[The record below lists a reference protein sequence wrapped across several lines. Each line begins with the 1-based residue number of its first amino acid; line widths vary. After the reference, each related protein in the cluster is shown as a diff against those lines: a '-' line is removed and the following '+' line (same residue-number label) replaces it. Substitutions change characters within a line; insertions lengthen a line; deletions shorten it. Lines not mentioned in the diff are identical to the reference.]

1 MSVSTI
7 AVLKFGSSV
16 LPDESRLA
24 DAAEEIRAWRERGYR
39 VVAVVSALGDTTDR
53 LIAKAASVTTEADEV
68 AYAALLATGEAT
80 ATALLAL
87 ALGGAGLPANVLD
100 PGAIGLETSGK
111 RTDATA
117 ADLDVVAVHRAL
129 ADRPVLVIPGFI
141 GRDSLGRATLLGR
154 GGSDLTALFIA
165 DRLRADAVRLV
176 KDVDGLYD
184 RDPSAEPALARKFLD
199 VTWEEALS
207 LSEGIVQHK
216 AVRFARDRGLEFYV
230 GSPGGGRGTLVG
242 RGPTVFEDEPEA
254 GSLDQR
260 IGTASGSNAA
270 LCPITG
276 DAA

>member
-1 MSVSTI
+1 MSIDAI

-16 LPDESRLA
+16 LPDEAHLA
-24 DAAEEIRAWRERGYR
+24 DAVAEVRAWRERGYR

-53 LIAKAASVTTEADEV
+53 LIARAEQVAGTPDEV

-87 ALGGAGLPANVLD
+87 ALGREGLPANVLD
-100 PGAIGLETSGK
+100 PGAIGLKTSGK

-129 ADRPVLVIPGFI
+129 SDRPVLVIPGFI

-184 RDPSAEPALARKFLD
+184 RDPAQDAAHARRFRD
-199 VTWEEALS
+199 VTWEDVLG

-216 AVRFARDRGLEFYV
+216 AVRFAKERGLAFYV
-230 GSPGGGRGTLVG
+230 GSLGGGRGTLVG
-242 RGPTVFEDEPEA
+242 RGPTALEPAKVTVVCTTEEA
-254 GSLDQR
+254 
-260 IGTASGSNAA
+260 AA
-270 LCPITG
+270 
-276 DAA
+276 

>member
-1 MSVSTI
+1 MSIDAI

-16 LPDESRLA
+16 LPDESHLA
-24 DAAEEIRAWRERGYR
+24 DAVSEIRAWRERGYR

-53 LIAKAASVTTEADEV
+53 LIARAEQAAGSPDEV

-87 ALGGAGLPANVLD
+87 ALGRAGLPANVLD
-100 PGAIGLETSGK
+100 PGAIGLKTSGR

-129 ADRPVLVIPGFI
+129 SDRPVLVIPGFV

-184 RDPSAEPALARKFLD
+184 QDPAQNPGHARRFRD
-199 VTWEEALS
+199 VTWDDVLG

-216 AVRFARDRGLEFYV
+216 AVRFAKERGLGFYV
-230 GSPGGGRGTLVG
+230 GSLGGGRGTLVG
-242 RGPTVFEDEPEA
+242 RGPTV
-254 GSLDQR
+254 L
-260 IGTASGSNAA
+260 
-270 LCPITG
+270 
-276 DAA
+276 DAAASSLQGARGAEGPSPACTEEAAA